1 MWQWNVIVIQV
12 LKHPTIQISQISV
25 PLAEFINN
33 SQTQGRVPSSASQGT
48 EKLSCTAFV
57 QAKVQVKSVK
67 HTVWLPGEKSVV
79 EIHSL
84 HMAMDWAGLPRSGQ
98 WRGVSGSWNSVRAL
112 HSSWRSWFLSNLVS
126 CLFMFYLFRYM
137 SCVPKWGAILPFTFT
152 GRLKHCSKSFMSRCD
167 EM

>member
-98 WRGVSGSWNSVRAL
+98 WTPDEEFLGAETQSGLCTAL
-112 HSSWRSWFLSNLVS
+112 EGPDSSL
-126 CLFMFYLFRYM
+126 
-137 SCVPKWGAILPFTFT
+137 I
-152 GRLKHCSKSFMSRCD
+152 
-167 EM
+167 